1 MIIRGIFLVGTSV
14 LGSAVKSPRIVT
26 KNLISIIFCE
36 AVAIFGI
43 IVAILMIQKF
53 NTPVATKNLD
63 ELILTFSSG
72 YNLFCVGLLVGFSN
86 LMCGISIGISGSGT
100 ALADVQT
107 PESFVKI
114 LIIEIFAS
122 VLGLFGLIVG
132 ILQLTSAEIKYVYPN

>member
-1 MIIRGIFLVGTSV
+1 
-14 LGSAVKSPRIVT
+14 
-26 KNLISIIFCE
+26 
-36 AVAIFGI
+36 
-43 IVAILMIQKF
+43 MIQKF
-53 NTPVATKNLD
+53 NPAVVTKEPKD
-63 ELILTFSSG
+63 LILTIASG

-86 LMCGISIGISGSGT
+86 LMCGISIGVSGSGT

-132 ILQLTSAEIKYVYPN
+132 ILQLTSAEIKYVYSN